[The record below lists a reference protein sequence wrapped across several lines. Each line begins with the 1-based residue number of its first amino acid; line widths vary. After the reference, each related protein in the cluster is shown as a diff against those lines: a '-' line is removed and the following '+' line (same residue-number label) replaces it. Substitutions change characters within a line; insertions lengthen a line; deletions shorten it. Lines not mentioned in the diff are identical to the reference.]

1 MVAVSPENA
10 TSNEDLA
17 HCLRISRRNSS
28 VVIPGREEIAP
39 FVGHLIDQAVFAID
53 PA

>member
-1 MVAVSPENA
+1 MSLRRFG
-10 TSNEDLA
+10 SGLA
-17 HCLRISRRNSS
+17 RQDHVGARANSL